1 MLGGLSIYIGEDGG
15 LKKEEDFSFFEGKYE
30 SLIAPA
36 ILSSNSAKDSIEALK
51 SGKINE
57 VLLLSD
63 FKQACRVPFSQGK
76 LILCVWQSQ
85 NLRSALSFVRELNS
99 KVRVNIMLESGC
111 SELLDSFEEA
121 GFLRLNAY
129 ILLLRSGLCV
139 GELAGLE
146 ISEILERISKSGLKY
161 ELESSSQIALDASKY
176 DENAFV
182 VPC

>member
-1 MLGGLSIYIGEDGG
+1 
-15 LKKEEDFSFFEGKYE
+15 
-30 SLIAPA
+30 
-36 ILSSNSAKDSIEALK
+36 
-51 SGKINE
+51 
-57 VLLLSD
+57 
-63 FKQACRVPFSQGK
+63 
-76 LILCVWQSQ
+76 
-85 NLRSALSFVRELNS
+85 
-99 KVRVNIMLESGC
+99 MLESGC

-139 GELAGLE
+139 VELAGLE

-182 VPC
+182 VPY